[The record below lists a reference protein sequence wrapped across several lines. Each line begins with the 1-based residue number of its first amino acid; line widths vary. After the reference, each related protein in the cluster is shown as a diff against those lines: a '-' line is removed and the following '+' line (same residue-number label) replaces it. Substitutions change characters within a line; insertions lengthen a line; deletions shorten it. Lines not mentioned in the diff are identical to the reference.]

1 MENST
6 FGRLYLSGVLLIIK
20 VLTLTLIVPKQYV
33 DAVDVVHS
41 TKVHLPPH
49 GFIFTGYSYT
59 VSAVFIHVIL
69 FLSTASFAPVEEPV
83 FGNWVAIF
91 W

>member
-6 FGRLYLSGVLLIIK
+6 FGRLYLSGVLLFIK

-33 DAVDVVHS
+33 DAVDVVHF

-49 GFIFTGYSYT
+49 GFIFTG
-59 VSAVFIHVIL
+59 
-69 FLSTASFAPVEEPV
+69 
-83 FGNWVAIF
+83 
-91 W
+91 